1 MKADHSGLRTIDVGR
16 PIFSGTRE
24 DAYAFVSRRQEGFYV
39 YILCRPNGRPF
50 YVGKGKGNRLVQHE
64 LEALREHPIGETNP
78 FNCNVIRKINKSGA
92 AVVYQIDSWYG
103 PDAEQACL
111 IRETELI
118 EGLGRFHEGGPLTNL
133 AGGVGST
140 SGSSPFSKQK
150 HEETLSGTPENN
162 PERAILNQ
170 FLQGVGPVKSV
181 PIKPIGQISRI
192 LPTTP
197 HPSPRKPTARCAYA
211 LIASAIAHELE
222 FVPGVSV
229 PRKLTYDG
237 VDGIIENGV
246 ARDILKAGMAELE
259 PADDPQNEAF
269 RLDVEQISL
278 IIELYGR
285 EGMALRGLL

>member
-1 MKADHSGLRTIDVGR
+1 MILTDA
-16 PIFSGTRE
+16 IFSGHRD
-24 DAYAFVSRRQEGFYV
+24 DAYAFVSQRPEGFYV
-39 YILCRPNGRPF
+39 YILRRPDGRPF

-78 FNCNVIRKINKSGA
+78 FKCNVIRKIRKSGA
-92 AVVYQIDSWYG
+92 NVLYQIDSWYDL
-103 PDAEQACL
+103 DAEQACL

-133 AGGVGST
+133 AAGVGST

-150 HEETLSGTPENN
+150 HEDTLSGIPENN
-162 PERAILNQ
+162 PERATLNK

-181 PIKPIGQISRI
+181 PIKPIRQISRV

-197 HPSPRKPTARCAYA
+197 HPNPRKPTARCAYA

-222 FVPGVSV
+222 FVPGVCV

-246 ARDILKAGMAELE
+246 ARDILKAGMAMLE
-259 PADDPQNEAF
+259 QADDPKNEAF
-269 RLDVEQISL
+269 RLETEHIDL
-278 IIELYGR
+278 IIHLYGR
-285 EGMALRGLL
+285 DELELRGLI